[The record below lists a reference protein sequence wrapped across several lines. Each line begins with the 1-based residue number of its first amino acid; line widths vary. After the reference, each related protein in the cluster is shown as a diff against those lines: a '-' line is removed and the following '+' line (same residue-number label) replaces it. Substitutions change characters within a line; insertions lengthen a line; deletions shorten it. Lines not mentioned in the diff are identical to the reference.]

1 MTDEGVDVAL
11 CLTCFAYQQLW
22 LTHLSSGA
30 AAERTAG
37 GVGVGHMASLWALT
51 RMIMVMMMCIQVE
64 VQELKEQLDMLELV
78 MLLGPLSTKRRRRR
92 RIMVMMMCIQVE
104 VQELKEQL
112 NMLESA
118 TSLGALSINPHGS
131 AFTDDSIT
139 DLGIRKT
146 LNFSTPDSTTR
157 LDQKWFIGH
166 SILFACKGKVE
177 QTDIQMS
184 CTCPVLFVRVST
196 LYMSCFVCVSV
207 HPVHVLFCLCQCPP
221 WTCPVLPVSVSTL
234 YMSCFVLSCFFL
246 PSPLA
251 LSVLSYFCYWSI
263 LLPFFSR
270 KLSK

>member
-1 MTDEGVDVAL
+1 
-11 CLTCFAYQQLW
+11 
-22 LTHLSSGA
+22 
-30 AAERTAG
+30 
-37 GVGVGHMASLWALT
+37 
-51 RMIMVMMMCIQVE
+51 
-64 VQELKEQLDMLELV
+64 
-78 MLLGPLSTKRRRRR
+78 
-92 RIMVMMMCIQVE
+92 MMMCIQVE

-166 SILFACKGKVE
+166 NILFACKGKAG

-184 CTCPVLFVRVST
+184 CTSPVLFVRVST
-196 LYMSCFVCVSV
+196 LYMSCFVCVGV

-221 WTCPVLPVSVSTL
+221 CTCPVLSVSVPPSIHPVLSVSASTICRCCFLSLSTL
-234 YMSCFVLSCFFL
+234 YMCL
-246 PSPLA
+246 PAVVVVSGLTA
-251 LSVLSYFCYWSI
+251 ASHQKTW
-263 LLPFFSR
+263 
-270 KLSK
+270 

>member
-1 MTDEGVDVAL
+1 
-11 CLTCFAYQQLW
+11 
-22 LTHLSSGA
+22 
-30 AAERTAG
+30 
-37 GVGVGHMASLWALT
+37 
-51 RMIMVMMMCIQVE
+51 MVMMMCIQVE

-78 MLLGPLSTKRRRRR
+78 MLLGPLSTKRR

-166 SILFACKGKVE
+166 NILFACKGKAG

-184 CTCPVLFVRVST
+184 CTSPVLFVRVST
-196 LYMSCFVCVSV
+196 LYMSCFVCVGV
-207 HPVHVLFCLCQCPP
+207 HPVHVLFCLCRCPP
-221 WTCPVLPVSVSTL
+221 CTCPVLPVSLSPIYTSCFVCVNVYPVHVLFCLCRCPPCTCPVLSVSVSTL
-234 YMSCFVLSCFFL
+234 YMSCFVCVSAPIYTSCFVCV
-246 PSPLA
+246 
-251 LSVLSYFCYWSI
+251 SVHHL
-263 LLPFFSR
+263 
-270 KLSK
+270 